1 MKRSIYT
8 FYILAVLL
16 TSPRPKL
23 AAAEPAPVSVA
34 LDAAATNG
42 IVTAILS
49 IDDLVAD
56 ALKNNPEL
64 AFYEAEI
71 AATKGERRGAAAY
84 PNPEISGDIGRK
96 RSREIGGG
104 LAGEGTAW
112 SVSVAQPIEFPGRI
126 ALRKAIANRQVELA
140 ELGLDQF
147 RVTLASRVREAAYQL
162 HIAEAQAH
170 AAAQAAQR
178 GQELIEV
185 LVQRD
190 PAGVNPLLETRLIE
204 ASVITLSVR
213 ATEAF
218 TQATAFTGELNQL
231 RGQPLATPVQIAPPT
246 LTFAEL
252 PTAETLVT
260 EALTNNFDIRA
271 QHLEL
276 AQQGLRVDLT
286 RKDRWKE
293 ITVAPFYSQERAG
306 ERESTVGVGLS
317 IPVPLWNRNTGNIQ
331 AAQARQ
337 QQAEVAVSLTQRR
350 VERELREKLA
360 AYNARLAEMS
370 RWRPEIVESLRE
382 AAELADRH
390 YRLGAVPVATY
401 VELQE
406 KYLEALEAILTTRAR
421 ALQHR
426 QEIQLL
432 SGNIIPPTKD

>member
-1 MKRSIYT
+1 MKRSFYT
-8 FYILAVLL
+8 VYILAALL
-16 TSPRPKL
+16 TVSREKL
-23 AAAEPAPVSVA
+23 AAAEPAAISADP
-34 LDAAATNG
+34 DAPATND
-42 IVTAILS
+42 INTATVS

-56 ALKNNPEL
+56 ALKFNPEL
-64 AFYEAEI
+64 AFYDAEI
-71 AATKGERRGAAAY
+71 AAAKGERRVAAAY
-84 PNPEISGDIGRK
+84 PNLEISGDIGRK

-112 SVSVAQPIEFPGRI
+112 SVSVAQPLEFPGRI

-147 RVTLASRVREAAYQL
+147 RATLASRVREAAYQL
-162 HIAEAQAH
+162 HIAQAQAR
-170 AAAQAAQR
+170 AAEQAAQR

-204 ASVITLSVR
+204 ASVITLNAR

-218 TQATAFTGELNQL
+218 TQATALTGELNQL
-231 RGQPLATPVQIAPPT
+231 RGQPLSTPVQIAPPT

-252 PTAETLVT
+252 PSAETLVT
-260 EALTNNFDIRA
+260 EALANNFDIRA
-271 QHLEL
+271 QQLEL
-276 AQQGLRVDLT
+276 AQQGLRVDLS

-293 ITVAPFYSQERAG
+293 ITMAPFYSQERAG

-317 IPVPLWNRNTGNIQ
+317 IPVPIWNRNTGNIQ

-350 VERELREKLA
+350 VERELREKVA

-432 SGNIIPPTKD
+432 SGTVTAHRT